1 MKKIFSMLEGTALHR
16 PFGRTAG
23 FCRATLHLCLLL
35 FAYANASAQSYEAES
50 GVLSNGADI
59 QGCGSCSGG
68 SQVGNLGNGAV
79 VIPVNVA
86 AAGTYNLTVTY
97 STGDPRTINVTP
109 NGGTPVAVSCPASG
123 GWATPAAITVSIVL
137 NAGSNSIRLDN
148 TYGYGPNIDK
158 IAFSPANPPDIRS
171 IAFGTNNRIDYD
183 LANGHYSVYFN
194 NSKVIGEATASA
206 NSDQVHES
214 TDFTGRTYSTMPI
227 TDAFGSGTKHVITMT
242 KSGAIGMQQIFYTY
256 PGKEHFFTELVLT
269 GNGSNCYKMT
279 PLVSNYVDIQSNIDR
294 RALFVPFD
302 NDAWVRYDAKEVRY
316 ANFFSSEAGAIYDN
330 ASRKGLVIGSV
341 EHSVWKTGVNLVGE
355 GRSTTNYVAV
365 VAGWTQE
372 SVTRDK
378 RGHGW
383 VSVGQTACRSPRI
396 MVSYDADWRNGFE
409 AYGQANALAEPR
421 YVFNWTAS
429 TPFGWNSWGAIQSS
443 INLPK
448 ARSVVDFFSTGAP
461 GFRNSDSTLYIDLDS
476 YWDNMSGGGLNGN
489 FSELTEFAAYCKSK
503 GFKPGIYWAPFV
515 DWGKFARQMEGSSY
529 NYQDAWTKVNGNP
542 VELDGA
548 YALDPT
554 HPGTKARLQM
564 VIGKFIA
571 CGFEMIKIDFLGH
584 AALEADSYYDN
595 TIHTGME
602 AYRKGMEYLIDQL
615 DGKMLVYAA
624 ISPNLATGRYA
635 HMRRIACDA
644 YKDIN
649 ETAYTLNSTT
659 YGWWQKHIYNYLDA
673 DHLVFGSQTEG
684 ENRARLASGIVTG
697 TLITGDDFSTTGTW
711 TARAQALLQNEDL
724 LNLAAGG
731 TVFTPVEGNTGNQ
744 ANEVFVRNAGNR
756 SYLAIFNYGGTSK
769 TFNIDLQRAGMSG
782 TDNYTTRELFSG
794 ATGARQAAT
803 HVQGTFSITVPAA
816 DAAIV
821 EFNDTALP
829 VTFISFTAEKSNT
842 GTLLQWKTAGE
853 TNNREFII
861 ERSTDGKVFKAIG
874 KVPGAGDSSVEKRY
888 AYHDL
893 APVTGVINYYRL
905 KQVDFDGH
913 SEKSVVRQVNY
924 RKADDTKSRINIYPN
939 PGADELNIRLNQSL
953 EGKVVVRLVDM
964 NGKCML
970 SRSYTNPSEV
980 ISVPGIRPLRAG
992 NYIVEVE
999 SADGLVQN
1007 TKFNKN

>member
-1 MKKIFSMLEGTALHR
+1 MKKLFSMRYRAFRR
-16 PFGRTAG
+16 PAFR
-23 FCRATLHLCLLL
+23 RAAFRRLVGLCLGALTL
-35 FAYANASAQSYEAES
+35 VQANAFGQSFEAES

-97 STGDPRTINVTP
+97 STGDPRTINATA
-109 NGGTPVAVSCPASG
+109 NGGTPVSISCPASG
-123 GWATPAAITVSIVL
+123 GWSTPAATTVRIVL

-148 TYGYGPNIDK
+148 PGGWGPNIDK
-158 IAFSPANPPDIRS
+158 ITFSPINVPNIQS

-183 LANGHYSVYFN
+183 LANGYYSVYFDN
-194 NSKVIGEATASA
+194 NKVIGEATATA
-206 NSDQVHES
+206 YSDQVHQS
-214 TDFTGRTYSTMPI
+214 TDFMGRTYSSSPV

-242 KSGAIGMQQIFYTY
+242 KSGAIGMQQVFYTY
-256 PGKEHFFTELVLT
+256 TGKEHFFTELVLT
-269 GNGSNCYKMT
+269 GNGSNSYKMA
-279 PLVSNYVDIQSNIDR
+279 PLVSNYVDIHSNTDR
-294 RALFVPFD
+294 RVLFVPFD
-302 NDAWVRYDAKEVRY
+302 NDAWVRYDAKESRY
-316 ANFFSSEAGAIYDN
+316 ANFFSSEAGSIYDN
-330 ASRKGLVIGSV
+330 ANRKGLVIGSV
-341 EHSVWKTGVNLVGE
+341 EHAVWKTGVNLVGE
-355 GRSTTNYVAV
+355 GRGATNYVAV

-396 MVSYDADWRNGFE
+396 LVSYGDDWRAGFDT
-409 AYGQANALAEPR
+409 YGQANAMAEPR
-421 YVFNWTAS
+421 YIFNWTGA

-448 ARSVVDFFSTGAP
+448 AKSVVDFFSTGVP
-461 GFRNSDSTLYIDLDS
+461 DFRNGDNTLYIDLDS

-489 FSELTEFAAYCKSK
+489 FAELTEFANYCKSK

-515 DWGKFARQMEGSSY
+515 DWGKFARQMEGSTQ

-595 TIHTGME
+595 TVHTGME
-602 AYRKGMEYLIDQL
+602 AYRKGMEYLTDQL

-673 DHLVFGSQTEG
+673 DHLVFGTQTDG
-684 ENRARLASGIVTG
+684 ENRARFASGIVTG
-697 TLITGDDFSTTGTW
+697 TLVTGDDFSATGAW
-711 TARAQALLQNEDL
+711 TAKAQTLLQNEDL
-724 LNLAAGG
+724 LNLAASGI
-731 TVFTPVEGNTGNQ
+731 VFTPVEGNTGNQ
-744 ANEVFVRNAGNR
+744 ANELFVKNAGNK
-756 SYLAIFNYGGTSK
+756 SYLAIFNYGGTAK
-769 TFNIDLQRAGMSG
+769 TFNINLQRAGMSG
-782 TDNYTTRELFSG
+782 SDNYSTRELFSG
-794 ATGARQAAT
+794 AQNARQTAT
-803 HVQGTFSITVPAA
+803 HVQGTFSITIPAA

-821 EFNDTALP
+821 EFSNTTLP
-829 VTFISFTAEKSNT
+829 VTLIGFTAEKSNT
-842 GTLLQWKTAGE
+842 GTLLQWKTSDE
-853 TNNREFII
+853 TNNKEFVI
-861 ERSTDGKVFKAIG
+861 ERSTDGKAFRAIG
-874 KVPGAGDSSVEKRY
+874 KVAGSGDSSKEQSY
-888 AYHDL
+888 AYHDV
-893 APVTGVINYYRL
+893 APVAGAINYYRL
-905 KQVDFDGH
+905 KQVDFDGK
-913 SEKSVVRQVNY
+913 SERSAVRPVNY
-924 RKADDTKSRINIYPN
+924 RDSDDTKSRINIYPN
-939 PGADELNIRLNQSL
+939 PGADELNIRLGESL
-953 EGKVVVRLVDM
+953 EGKVMVRLVDM

-970 SRSYTNPSEV
+970 SRSYTNPAEV

-992 NYIVEVE
+992 MYVVEVE
-999 SADGLVQN
+999 SADGVVQN
-1007 TKFNKN
+1007 TRFNKN